1 MGRLYVRSNVCV
13 VKTQLFPSE
22 IFVFLY
28 SGGDTINTSER
39 QHGKCCNLRM
49 QSRSHVLFI
58 IQAEDDRQM
67 CWTTRGVK
75 VTDQWRATFA
85 YTLEATTKTKA
96 WLGHNFY
103 AKPLRSPSVF
113 CPVLPC
119 PALPTPAPFSSPF
132 NHCLHYLTSWMN
144 CGSGLSLGS
153 SAGPT
158 LLWLP
163 SHSPSL
169 WSRCLP
175 KQPHSTQ
182 AHLHSHAHKHTSVEQ
197 LHTHIN
203 WADGRVCNFCELL
216 IYADSGA
223 FCSWITAPSGHH

>member
-1 MGRLYVRSNVCV
+1 MSEVTCV
-13 VKTQLFPSE
+13 LWKHSCSPVKSLF
-22 IFVFLY
+22 FFTL
-28 SGGDTINTSER
+28 GGDTINTSER

-119 PALPTPAPFSSPF
+119 PAYPGTFLITIQSLFTLSNQLNELRLRALPGKLCRPHPA
-132 NHCLHYLTSWMN
+132 LTSLL
-144 CGSGLSLGS
+144 LSL
-153 SAGPT
+153 PLVT
-158 LLWLP
+158 LPPQTTPLHP
-163 SHSPSL
+163 STFTFT
-169 WSRCLP
+169 C
-175 KQPHSTQ
+175 TQ
-182 AHLHSHAHKHTSVEQ
+182 THKRGAVTHTYQLSWRESV
-197 LHTHIN
+197 
-203 WADGRVCNFCELL
+203 
-216 IYADSGA
+216 
-223 FCSWITAPSGHH
+223 